1 MPMGAR
7 VREADVLLSHW
18 LSLMA
23 ALAILGV
30 LVAVGWYVIPKL
42 RDDALQNDRREEDW
56 LANFRELRE
65 RGELSEAEFRTIR
78 TTLAGQYRTRL
89 KDSEETG

>member
-1 MPMGAR
+1 M
-7 VREADVLLSHW
+7 VLTHW

-23 ALAILGV
+23 ALAILGG

-42 RDDALQNDRREEDW
+42 RAKALQNERDNADW

-78 TTLAGQYRTRL
+78 TTLAGQYQSKL
-89 KDSEETG
+89 KDSEETGS